1 MKKYSF
7 RFLTMLIAFSS
18 GVLLHQ
24 YWAGE
29 RLGAPAGVR
38 ACPGHEK
45 ALSDEEALSKEI
57 LATLFP
63 YNGPNNGTWADS
75 SQLEKYDRCTVI
87 RVLKEAERNASGD
100 REVSIAFLLSVLR
113 YDYETNR
120 LKLLSAVSDCRR
132 QDYPRQPNCAYFV
145 SDYLIE
151 LARRGD
157 LSFIAP
163 LFGVSGISDGAFSE
177 SLGVFY
183 SDILNE
189 HPNEFVEALT
199 LLSTESQDRVCE
211 MTGAE
216 DGGGMSSERLRAV
229 KRSLRAIGRQ
239 DRLLVPVVT
248 SCEAAINQSNIR
260 RTVIEKH

>member
-18 GVLLHQ
+18 GLLLHQ

-29 RLGAPAGVR
+29 RLGVPSGVVR
-38 ACPGHEK
+38 ACPGHKE

-57 LATLFP
+57 LATLF
-63 YNGPNNGTWADS
+63 PNNGTWADS

-163 LFGVSGISDGAFSE
+163 LFGVSDLSDGDFSE

-183 SDILNE
+183 SDTLNE

-199 LLSTESQDRVCE
+199 LLSTASQDRVCE

-248 SCEAAINQSNIR
+248 SCEAAINKSNIR

>member
-7 RFLTMLIAFSS
+7 RFLIMLIAFSS
-18 GVLLHQ
+18 GLLLHR
-24 YWAGE
+24 YWTGE
-29 RLGAPAGVR
+29 QCSAPSGVVR
-38 ACPGHEK
+38 ACPGHEE
-45 ALSDEEALSKEI
+45 ALSNEEALSKEI
-57 LATLFP
+57 LATLF
-63 YNGPNNGTWADS
+63 PNNGTWADS

-87 RVLKEAERNASGD
+87 RILKEAERNASGD
-100 REVSIAFLLSVLR
+100 REVGIAFLLSVLR

-132 QDYPRQPNCAYFV
+132 QDDPRQANCAYFV

-151 LARRGD
+151 LTRRGD

-163 LFGVSGISDGAFSE
+163 LFGVSDLSDGDFSE

-183 SDILNE
+183 SDVLHE

-229 KRSLRAIGRQ
+229 KLSLRAIGRR
-239 DRLLVPVVT
+239 DRLLVPVVS

-260 RTVIEKH
+260 RTVIEKQ